1 MDEKIMHLHNQ
12 GFSWTQ
18 ISEAVG
24 VPYSCCYTRYRTS
37 LDPNIDS
44 FWTKKRLALLE
55 KMALEGRSWKD
66 IARSLQAGQE
76 KSVSTIACQNK
87 WDKIGHHYRSDLNL
101 SPRNLAT
108 VRTEIEKFHSANKS
122 LDWDNIAGVLGNKFT
137 GSQLM
142 YKYSL
147 VTRGASRWKRSQDMD
162 LIKNVMLAAAKTRGK
177 ANKQDALDTIDW
189 AQIADQVGHHT
200 PQECESRWQ
209 KMRSRLVQKREVSPS
224 GNFWSENEME
234 AYWKAW
240 TAFGNDWDKI
250 AGSLPQVLWTRD
262 SENLKDSV
270 QELPRKTA
278 QDCRTDFDYLVR
290 ESDLKSD
297 LLKPALGDFVE
308 MFSMQPRRRAKWT
321 TEQIRRLMDSVRQVH
336 DAKQKKLREIGSS
349 SFETLPSIYNMDWD
363 EVARLSGGEFT
374 PGQCKYR
381 WDRETHPDKFLSSA
395 TGAWTRKETQ
405 ALERALKDS
414 GLLSCSTLVKKLPQK
429 FINSV
434 KDQYNVER
442 SSRGIMAKAW
452 ELLRKHHG
460 DISPAGNRARLSSL
474 VNMGLP
480 IDGWT
485 AEEDRRLLK
494 ATYETGHTHWDRISR
509 LVFHRK
515 KSAWQCRLRSVQLQQ
530 DDGPGVEEPP
540 PISDHRLDLPWIKGQ
555 REWTELEQRHL
566 FDAVEKHGMFGNWD
580 KVQQYIARRHNDDDD
595 SSVFQIRSVEEVKQE
610 YWRLNTFPHAT
621 TKSLSKSDTGDRPSP
636 SAPGNTSEGAAEE
649 SLPRLSHPQMFLA
662 PGIMKIRDKN
672 LRHDLR
678 KEGVVDPD
686 LGQGQFGFVWW
697 PADEKKFADLI
708 AKYGTSTV
716 SWRLISE
723 KMSIPIKKCQD
734 KLRKME
740 QFKGQQMNKK

>member
-1 MDEKIMHLHNQ
+1 MHLHNR

-24 VPYSCCYTRYRTS
+24 VPHSSCYTRYRTS
-37 LDPNIDS
+37 LDPTIDR

-66 IARSLQAGQE
+66 IARSLQAAHD
-76 KSVSTIACQNK
+76 KSVSTINCQKK
-87 WDKIGHHYRSDLNL
+87 WNEIGHHYKSDLNL

-108 VRTEIEKFHSANKS
+108 VQIEIEKYHSANKS
-122 LDWDNIAGVLGNKFT
+122 LDWDKIAGVLENKFT

-147 VTRGASRWKRSQDMD
+147 ATRGASKWKKSQDMD
-162 LIKNVMLAAAKTRGK
+162 LIKNVMLATAKTRGN
-177 ANKQDALDTIDW
+177 ANKQDALITIDW

-234 AYWKAW
+234 AYWRAW

-250 AGSLPQVLWTRD
+250 AESLPQVLWTTD
-262 SENLKDSV
+262 LENQQDNV
-270 QELPRKTA
+270 QELPCKTA

-290 ESDLKSD
+290 ESDLKSN

-336 DAKQKKLREIGSS
+336 DAKQKKLREISS
-349 SFETLPSIYNMDWD
+349 SSSGTLPSIFNMDWD

-395 TGAWTRKETQ
+395 TGHWTRKETQ

-414 GLLSCSTLVKKLPQK
+414 GLLSGSTLVKKLPQK
-429 FINSV
+429 FTNSV

-452 ELLRKHHG
+452 QLLRKHHE

-480 IDGWT
+480 VNGWT
-485 AEEDRRLLK
+485 AEEDRRLLQ
-494 ATYETGHTHWDRISR
+494 ATYETGYTHWDRISR
-509 LVFHRK
+509 LVFHRQ
-515 KSAWQCRLRSVQLQQ
+515 KSTWQCRLRSVQLQQ
-530 DDGPGVEEPP
+530 DDGPGVEEAP
-540 PISDHRLDLPWIKGQ
+540 PISDHRSDLSWIKGQ

-580 KVQQYIARRHNDDDD
+580 KVQQDIARRHNDGGD

-610 YWRLNTFPHAT
+610 YWRLNTIPHSV
-621 TKSLSKSDTGDRPSP
+621 TKPLSNSDTDDRSSP
-636 SAPGNTSEGAAEE
+636 SAPGNTSEDAAEE

-734 KLRKME
+734 KLRKMK
-740 QFKGQQMNKK
+740 QSKGQQMIKK

>member
-1 MDEKIMHLHNQ
+1 M
-12 GFSWTQ
+12 
-18 ISEAVG
+18 
-24 VPYSCCYTRYRTS
+24 
-37 LDPNIDS
+37 DS

-66 IARSLQAGQE
+66 IAHSLQAGQD
-76 KSVSTIACQNK
+76 KPVSTIACQKK
-87 WDKIGHHYRSDLNL
+87 WDEIGHHYRSDLNL
-101 SPRNLAT
+101 SARNLAT
-108 VRTEIEKFHSANKS
+108 VRTEIDMYHSANKS
-122 LDWDNIAGVLGNKFT
+122 LDWDKIAGVLGNKFT

-147 VTRGASRWKRSQDMD
+147 VTRNASRWRRSQDMD
-162 LIKNVMLAAAKTRGK
+162 LIKNVMLATAKTRGK
-177 ANKQDALDTIDW
+177 VNEQDDLNTIDW
-189 AQIADQVGHHT
+189 VQIADQVGHHT

-224 GNFWSENEME
+224 GNFWSEKEME
-234 AYWKAW
+234 AYWRAW

-250 AGSLPQVLWTRD
+250 AESLTQVPRTKD
-262 SENLKDSV
+262 SENQQDNV
-270 QELPRKTA
+270 QGLLRKTA

-336 DAKQKKLREIGSS
+336 DTKQKKLREIGSS
-349 SFETLPSIYNMDWD
+349 SSETLPSIFNIDWD

-374 PGQCKYR
+374 PEQCKYR

-395 TGAWTRKETQ
+395 TGVWTRKETQ
-405 ALERALKDS
+405 ALELALKDF
-414 GLLSCSTLVKKLPQK
+414 GLLSGGTLVRKLPQK
-429 FINSV
+429 FTNSV
-434 KDQYNVER
+434 KDQYGIER
-442 SSRGIMAKAW
+442 SSRGIMPKAW
-452 ELLRKHHG
+452 KFLRKHHE
-460 DISPAGNRARLSSL
+460 DISPEGNRARLSSL

-480 IDGWT
+480 VDSWT
-485 AEEDRRLLK
+485 AEEDRRLLQ
-494 ATYETGHTHWDRISR
+494 ATYETGYTLWDRISR
-509 LVFHRK
+509 LVFHRQ
-515 KSAWQCRLRSVQLQQ
+515 KSAWQCRLRSVQLRQ
-530 DDGPGVEEPP
+530 DDGLGMEEPLP
-540 PISDHRLDLPWIKGQ
+540 LTDHRSDLSWTKGQ
-555 REWTELEQRHL
+555 RDWTELEQRDL
-566 FDAVEKHGMFGNWD
+566 FDAVEKYGMFDNWD
-580 KVQQYIARRHNDDDD
+580 KVQQDIARRHDNAGD

-610 YWRLNTFPHAT
+610 YWRLNTIPHAAT
-621 TKSLSKSDTGDRPSP
+621 TPLSISDTGDRLSP
-636 SAPGNTSEGAAEE
+636 SAPGSTSEGAPEE
-649 SLPRLSHPQMFLA
+649 SLRRVSHPQMFLA

-672 LRHDLR
+672 LRH
-678 KEGVVDPD
+678 D

-723 KMSIPIKKCQD
+723 KMSIPIRKCQD

-740 QFKGQQMNKK
+740 QSKGQQSNKK